1 MQIDADGYGP
11 DQISKQIDVSRE
23 TFDRIGVVLSCLDD
37 WGTRMNLMGPKE
49 RVHIWRRHV
58 LDSLQLLPLLP
69 PDARIVD
76 LGSGGGFP
84 ALPLAC
90 ALSETGGHITMVETV
105 GKKARF
111 LKAAIDAA
119 GLNASV
125 RQGRVENVCD
135 IAADYVTARALAPLP
150 KLLDYAAP
158 WLLGGGI
165 GLFHKGVRWKEE
177 LTAAAAKW
185 TFASEAIP
193 GMGDGAGIILK
204 VAEVSRERSPD

>member
-1 MQIDADGYGP
+1 MRIDADGYGP
-11 DQISKQIDVSRE
+11 DQISEQINVSRE
-23 TFDRIGVVLSCLDD
+23 TFTRIEAVLSCLDE
-37 WGTRMNLMGPKE
+37 WRTRMNLIGPKE
-49 RVHIWRRHV
+49 REHIWRRHV

-69 PDARIVD
+69 HDARIID

-90 ALSETGGHITMVETV
+90 ALSDMGGHITMVETV

-111 LKAAIDAA
+111 LEAAIDTA

-125 RQGRVENVCD
+125 RQGRVENVAD
-135 IAADYVTARALAPLP
+135 ITADYVTARALAPLP

-158 WLLGGGI
+158 WLLGGGV
-165 GLFHKGVRWKEE
+165 GLFHKGTRWKEE
-177 LTAAAAKW
+177 LTAASAKW

-193 GMGDGAGIILK
+193 GISGGAGIILK